1 MNFIYDIVL
10 NFNKDYYNFFEWDKK
25 DSIVNIKKI
34 PLFIVSNEVFSS
46 MKYDTVTVS
55 KDFIDLIKE
64 KTYTYN
70 RHKIGNCCLLSNG
83 KEVIGLL
90 FNDKG
95 ILIKRSSLLLD
106 EEEEVLDEI
115 YSDELFSIKILNI
128 KKRKNNYNINRFQ
141 KEKIEFLTRY
151 INNENNDINL
161 KYLYYDYFEKD
172 EVDTSIIK
180 NSLISEI
187 KNNWNKKF
195 DKFYETVKIFTKNK
209 TQCKM

>member
-10 NFNKDYYNFFEWDKK
+10 NFNRDYYNFFEWDKK
-25 DSIVNIKKI
+25 DCVVNIKKI
-34 PLFIVSNEVFSS
+34 PLFIVNNEIFNS
-46 MKYDTVTVS
+46 MKYDIVTVS

-70 RHKIGNCCLLSNG
+70 RQKIGNCCLLTNG

-95 ILIKRSSLLLD
+95 VLTKRSSLLLD

-115 YSDELFSIKILNI
+115 YSDEIFDIEILNI
-128 KKRKNNYNINRFQ
+128 KKRKNDYSINRFQ
-141 KEKIEFLTRY
+141 KEKKDFLIRY
-151 INNENNDINL
+151 INKENSDINL
-161 KYLYYDYFEKD
+161 KYLYYDYFERD
-172 EVDTSIIK
+172 EDDANIIK
-180 NSLISEI
+180 TSLIQEI

-195 DKFYETVKIFTKNK
+195 DKFYETVKIFTKIK
-209 TQCKM
+209 S